1 MSCSEACG
9 IAALTAVTNLTLFSD
24 FAVHFIAHSKPEQK
38 TTLPL
43 EKQLAKINLEVLQVS
58 VSSCTQ
64 NLAQEAEKSK
74 NSFSGWLFFMWSEL
88 LRQFFSSYENHL
100 KFWGFFVMVRRWRRV
115 FCYVASDTACL
126 KCCRPLGCLSK
137 DKSMPQVTPK

>member
-1 MSCSEACG
+1 MSCNEACG
-9 IAALTAVTNLTLFSD
+9 IAALIAVTNLTLFSD

-43 EKQLAKINLEVLQVS
+43 EKQIAKINLEVLKVS

-74 NSFSGWLFFMWSEL
+74 NSFSGWLFFL
-88 LRQFFSSYENHL
+88 CGQNSSDNSSAVMRTIL
-100 KFWGFFVMVRRWRRV
+100 NSGGF
-115 FCYVASDTACL
+115 
-126 KCCRPLGCLSK
+126 LSW
-137 DKSMPQVTPK
+137 